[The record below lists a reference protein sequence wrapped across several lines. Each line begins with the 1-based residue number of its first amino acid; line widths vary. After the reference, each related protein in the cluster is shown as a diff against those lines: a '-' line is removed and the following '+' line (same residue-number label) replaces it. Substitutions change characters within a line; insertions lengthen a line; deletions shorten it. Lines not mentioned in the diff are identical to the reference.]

1 MKKSAV
7 SLAVLSA
14 LSTASFAQS
23 SVTLYGIV
31 DAAIAVEDTGETG
44 KGSRKVLNS
53 GNQSSSRF
61 GVRGGED
68 LGGGLTAEFN
78 IESGLA
84 LDTGAADSAFWGRR
98 AVVGL
103 KGGFGSL
110 FLGREYSPIAGV
122 AAASDIFGQGFF
134 GTNLSAFTSGRLSR
148 RLSNSVSYRTP
159 SFGGVQ
165 ASFVASPSEGVSS
178 ASRVLGTAVEYSM
191 GRLYAGAGY
200 HDLERASTGL
210 KDKEYAFGVGYGV
223 GAFDFKGNYLVADPA
238 GADNKFEQFNMG
250 VSFGFGSGRL
260 LANLQQSRIVICKA
274 LGYTVVTAA
283 EADTVETILAR
294 LLAPLGF
301 ASLSDKFGTLARIL
315 GIAPLV
321 SVFDKSTGDFKYEKP
336 LFWIHYPTSR
346 EVFARYQVF
355 NPVNDASVMSWED
368 VFEMRQF
375 AATIYKESNV
385 ADRRIEEYASG
396 RDQLLEGQK
405 ISSEIFNFEHDLWS
419 W

>member
-1 MKKSAV
+1 MKKSTV

-14 LSTASFAQS
+14 LSTGALAQS

-31 DAAIAVEDTGETG
+31 DAAIAVEDTGEIG

-53 GNQSSSRF
+53 GNQSSSRI
-61 GVRGGED
+61 GLRGGED

-84 LDTGAADSAFWGRR
+84 LDTGTADSAFWGRR

-110 FLGREYSPIAGV
+110 FLGREYSPIAAV
-122 AAASDIFGQGFF
+122 AAASDIFGQGYF

-159 SFGGVQ
+159 SLGGVH

-191 GRLYAGAGY
+191 ERLYAGAGY
-200 HDLERASTGL
+200 HDLERASNGL
-210 KDKEYAFGVGYGV
+210 KDKEYALGVGYGV

-238 GADNKFEQFNMG
+238 GADNKFEQFNLG

-260 LANLQQSRIVICKA
+260 LANLQQNRIEGGAKGTA
-274 LGYTVVTAA
+274 LATTYSHELSKRTNLYASY
-283 EADTVETILAR
+283 AR
-294 LLAPLGF
+294 L
-301 ASLSDKFGTLARIL
+301 
-315 GIAPLV
+315 
-321 SVFDKSTGDFKYEKP
+321 
-336 LFWIHYPTSR
+336 
-346 EVFARYQVF
+346 
-355 NPVNDASVMSWED
+355 
-368 VFEMRQF
+368 
-375 AATIYKESNV
+375 SNN
-385 ADRRIEEYASG
+385 ASG
-396 RDQLLEGQK
+396 SFG
-405 ISSEIFNFEHDLWS
+405 ISSSSTSVAPGASSPGADPSVLAVGVRHRF
-419 W
+419 